1 MKIETKNG
9 VFDDSLVHAVCLVP
23 STRLKSLKIRPPIA
37 IPCAENA

>member
-23 STRLKSLKIRPPIA
+23 STRLKSLIRTLIA